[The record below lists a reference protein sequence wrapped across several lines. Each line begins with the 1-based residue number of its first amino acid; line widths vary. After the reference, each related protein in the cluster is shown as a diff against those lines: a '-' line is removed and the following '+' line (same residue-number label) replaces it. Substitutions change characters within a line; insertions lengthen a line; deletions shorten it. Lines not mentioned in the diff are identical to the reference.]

1 MKMRKKNL
9 YKMMLL
15 LPFFSIFISCGN
27 KGEEKEDI
35 EKSSYGKTV
44 IETGELA
51 AVNSKAFVLQRY
63 GRHWYEM
70 KIIGIIEHGSIVSEG
85 DSVLQLDPTDIKK
98 YIIDRESQLETELAT
113 LQKMYVDQDIK
124 KNELES
130 QEKNEKASFD
140 LKRIEL
146 ESSYFEPEKTKKIKQ
161 LEFKQAEITLV
172 KEQKKRKLLDIIN
185 KNEIRIQEIKVER
198 IRSEIQDG
206 YNIIPTLTIRTP
218 IPGVF
223 QIAKNRRTNT
233 LLKVGDMLY
242 TGNNMANVPELKWM
256 KVNTQV
262 NETDFLKL
270 KIGQKVNVRLDA
282 LPKVVFE
289 GKVAYIGK
297 LCRKKDEKSK
307 QKIFDVEVNILQP
320 DERLKP
326 GMTVSCEFVDS
337 KS

>member
-1 MKMRKKNL
+1 MRKKNL